1 MSLCCLWLCSKC
13 GQQIRAYSINAFA
26 RPIASDRGK
35 SDLFRYKSATN
46 RPSHSVTYLSVTRTS
61 RDSGLFFLFFPPHV
75 ANVCVYF
82 SVFHLDLK
90 RKRADWGCATV
101 IRHISSLI
109 YTAQY
114 HQMALAPS
122 GKRRRVF
129 LHGWSSLKGTDLISV
144 CLSPALNISG
154 KWQGSSF
161 SLHLWV
167 ETWKNPLVISI

>member
-61 RDSGLFFLFFPPHV
+61 RYSGFFFFSFF
-75 ANVCVYF
+75 CTSCWKCLCIFFCF
-82 SVFHLDLK
+82 SLGPQTEA
-90 RKRADWGCATV
+90 ADWGCATV
-101 IRHISSLI
+101 ISHISPLI

-144 CLSPALNISG
+144 CLSLALNISG
-154 KWQGSSF
+154 K
-161 SLHLWV
+161 
-167 ETWKNPLVISI
+167 